1 MIISKGFM
9 LPKIKLLTL
18 VHSEIVYEKLIMEK
32 HFLHMMFEIC
42 NVTPETVK
50 FIS

>member
-18 VHSEIVYEKLIMEK
+18 KHSEIVDEKLLWK
-32 HFLHMMFEIC
+32 N